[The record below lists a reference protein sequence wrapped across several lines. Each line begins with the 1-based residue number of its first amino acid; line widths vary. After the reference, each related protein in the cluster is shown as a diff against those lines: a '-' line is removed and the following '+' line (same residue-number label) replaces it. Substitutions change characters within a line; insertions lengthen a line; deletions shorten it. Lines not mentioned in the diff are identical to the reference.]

1 MHNSAEDL
9 LSVFF
14 ALAAE
19 NRNGV
24 HTLYVC
30 ATSHRIGLMVRGRSS
45 PCSQKKKH
53 QLNTEMNKSIMILS
67 SLLPVATP

>member
-19 NRNGV
+19 NWNGV

-45 PCSQKKKH
+45 PCSQK
-53 QLNTEMNKSIMILS
+53 QSQSDT
-67 SLLPVATP
+67 